1 MYSQKTYFKENFS
14 FINIFRGA
22 WSWHWYLLFTE
33 LISQFLDFS
42 IIFRIKE
49 KKLLKIFHPPFY
61 FKIPGSCF
69 PLALSSGVL
78 QPHSFVSI
86 THFFINRTDCLH
98 ACGSFV
104 ALHFLQSHVGVKLA
118 SQSGL
123 MTSSIPL
130 PSWREMCS
138 LVVFSTSLK
147 PKSTCAVTRTWTC
160 TLSWRWRQ
168 LSGH

>member
-1 MYSQKTYFKENFS
+1 MAFLESRRTSYSRYFTP
-14 FINIFRGA
+14 
-22 WSWHWYLLFTE
+22 L
-33 LISQFLDFS
+33 
-42 IIFRIKE
+42 
-49 KKLLKIFHPPFY
+49 FY
-61 FKIPGSCF
+61 FKIPVIKIIRSRQGSYGLINLF
-69 PLALSSGVL
+69 LSL
-78 QPHSFVSI
+78 I
-86 THFFINRTDCLH
+86 FFINRTECLH
-98 ACGSFV
+98 ARGSFG

-123 MTSSIPL
+123 MTSLIPL